1 MRHLVL
7 VAMIALATAC
17 SSEPAAT
24 PAPEAPAAAA
34 AAAPAAVEKTAAATD
49 DAAAHD
55 GHDAACSCDKGKDG
69 GTVWCDKCG
78 MGYINGEMSHD
89 KAAVDAALGA

>member
-17 SSEPAAT
+17 GSSEPAAT
-24 PAPEAPAAAA
+24 PEAPAAA
-34 AAAPAAVEKTAAATD
+34 PAVEKTAATTD
-49 DAAAHD
+49 DGAMHD
-55 GHDAACSCDKGKDG
+55 GHDAACSCDQGKES
-69 GTVWCDKCG
+69 GTVWCEKCG

-89 KAAVDAALGA
+89 KAAVDAALGS